1 MQFEVVVVRFSKAII
16 DTLDVIIITLK
27 FSYSSY
33 VFFKYVK
40 ITTELIISKYLF
52 TI

>member
-27 FSYSSY
+27 FSYSY